1 MDQALMGLLGV
12 GLFCLGLVVAVLWI
26 FVPFAVFGIKPLL
39 WTIIREQQL
48 TNQLLRSK
56 LNDQVLLRRSQ

>member
-12 GLFCLGLVVAVLWI
+12 GLFCLGLVVAALWI

-39 WTIIREQQL
+39 WTLIREL
-48 TNQLLRSK
+48 RRTNELLSMK
-56 LNDQVLLRRSQ
+56 LNE